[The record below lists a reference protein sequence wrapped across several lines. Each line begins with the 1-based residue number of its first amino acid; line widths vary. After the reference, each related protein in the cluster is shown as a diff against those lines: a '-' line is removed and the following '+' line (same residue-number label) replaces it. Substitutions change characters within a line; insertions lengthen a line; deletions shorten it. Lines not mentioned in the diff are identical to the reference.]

1 MVQSSG
7 RCKTAHTGCYLS
19 TKAYGEACDEL
30 PSASSGPEL
39 VEGSRVVHRFE
50 TALYRTLFR
59 GQSKKKTSPCSVPWV
74 VLRIALIIRKWAG
87 AVPFQRAKVL
97 RKLKI
102 QRYIIVTIQSKM
114 VNCQRSELWKPNGS
128 SLLVSGVKETCW

>member
-19 TKAYGEACDEL
+19 TKAYGEACDEPL
-30 PSASSGPEL
+30 GHEL
-39 VEGSRVVHRFE
+39 EAEWLSRVVHRFE